1 MRSQNR
7 RACLYSV
14 AILGILIGI
23 AGCDSAPPSMPNA
36 SGSRRY
42 TTESLF
48 ANAVTS
54 AAAIVRSQLDYGQCA
69 LWAQQVAAIDGSPD
83 DRYAVD
89 SVLIERTWASL
100 YSGSLEDIEQA
111 LNQARADQNALQI
124 AQLLVVRAWT
134 YSYITAVWGD
144 VPFSAA
150 DQGSGGVLA
159 PSYDRQSAI
168 YDALLKDLAQSSLL
182 MANATTGGFGTS
194 DPVYAGNLEKWR
206 RFANSLRARLA
217 LELSRADASR
227 AKSEVA
233 AAIAAGGFASNDDDA
248 TIRWLGDGTNDN
260 PWSRATDNLRLSKTL
275 VDTLLSLADPRLS
288 VYAQPASLSGQYAGA
303 PNGLT
308 VQQGATYVDV
318 ASPIAANVARKD
330 MPSSLL
336 TFAEFS
342 LIKAE
347 AAERGWISGSAAQYY
362 ADGIR
367 ASLQHWGIAA
377 ADIDAYL
384 AQPSIQYATGA
395 AGQTQIALQ
404 NWIGLY
410 TQGVDAWRE
419 WRRSGQPHLIA
430 VSSAQ
435 TSPPAIPRRLPYPR
449 SELLRNSANAQRAI
463 AAQGGAT
470 LTDRTWIDK

>member
-23 AGCDSAPPSMPNA
+23 AGCDSVPPSMPNA

-124 AQLLVVRAWT
+124 AQLLVVRDWT

-206 RFANSLRARLA
+206 RFANSLRAF
-217 LELSRADASR
+217 S
-227 AKSEVA
+227 
-233 AAIAAGGFASNDDDA
+233 
-248 TIRWLGDGTNDN
+248 
-260 PWSRATDNLRLSKTL
+260 NLRL
-275 VDTLLSLADPRLS
+275 
-288 VYAQPASLSGQYAGA
+288 
-303 PNGLT
+303 
-308 VQQGATYVDV
+308 
-318 ASPIAANVARKD
+318 AA
-330 MPSSLL
+330 
-336 TFAEFS
+336 
-342 LIKAE
+342 
-347 AAERGWISGSAAQYY
+347 
-362 ADGIR
+362 
-367 ASLQHWGIAA
+367 
-377 ADIDAYL
+377 
-384 AQPSIQYATGA
+384 
-395 AGQTQIALQ
+395 
-404 NWIGLY
+404 
-410 TQGVDAWRE
+410 
-419 WRRSGQPHLIA
+419 
-430 VSSAQ
+430 
-435 TSPPAIPRRLPYPR
+435 
-449 SELLRNSANAQRAI
+449 
-463 AAQGGAT
+463 
-470 LTDRTWIDK
+470 